1 MTLEH
6 TLTRGGRLGR
16 VELVA
21 IARRFALEEG
31 TSLEQMVWRVVQAL
45 YQRAVAGHTDSAA
58 MFLDLTSKEALE
70 VKQKAALATTVNI
83 AAVGPAMPAAD
94 YVAEVRR
101 VLDGDLRAEEA
112 KLLGHD
118 RSDDATGS

>member
-1 MTLEH
+1 MEH

-70 VKQKAALATTVNI
+70 VKQKAAPAGATVNI

-101 VLDGDLRAEEA
+101 VLDGDLRAEAA